1 MDRIRPESLSLFRKA
16 LQHGDKVLISGAAG
30 WFGQTAIAMTKT
42 AGLEYM
48 ATGSRSRVIK
58 LNGDNERIESHSMDS
73 IAAFKP
79 TVVIDAAFLTREKI
93 AVVGAA
99 NYIEVNQAIIDCSRE
114 IAGLASVRKYVGFSS
129 GATVHLAGHSSF
141 SLSDNPYAALKRSYE
156 EQMLDAGSWSKASI
170 AIPRVFSVTGAYVN
184 RPELFAFSN
193 LILQAKSGVMKI
205 QASNRVLR
213 RYCLVEDVISL
224 SLSSLDQGATLI
236 FETGGDLVEIGELA
250 QLIKAQIDTEIN
262 IIRSLDQEEGSDNYF
277 SSGLEWSSLSE
288 KQGLVEE
295 TISRQIARF
304 VASVDA

>member
-1 MDRIRPESLSLFRKA
+1 
-16 LQHGDKVLISGAAG
+16 
-30 WFGQTAIAMTKT
+30 
-42 AGLEYM
+42 
-48 ATGSRSRVIK
+48 
-58 LNGDNERIESHSMDS
+58 
-73 IAAFKP
+73 
-79 TVVIDAAFLTREKI
+79 
-93 AVVGAA
+93 
-99 NYIEVNQAIIDCSRE
+99 
-114 IAGLASVRKYVGFSS
+114 
-129 GATVHLAGHSSF
+129 
-141 SLSDNPYAALKRSYE
+141 
-156 EQMLDAGSWSKASI
+156 MLDAGSWSKASI